1 MGFPG
6 GSAVRNQPAKLE
18 TCVRSLG
25 PEEDPL
31 EKKMA
36 THSSILAWEIPRT
49 DKPDRLQSSSVQSLS
64 HTRLFATPCTAARQ
78 ASLSITNFQSLLKLR
93 SVTNWW
99 YHPTISS
106 SVVPFSSCLQS
117 FLASRFFQWV
127 SSSHQ
132 VAKGLEF
139 QLQHQ
144 SFQWIFRSDFLYDG
158 LVRSPCSPRDSQ
170 ESSPTPQFKASI
182 FQHSVSLSPT
192 LTTIRDYGKNNSFD

>member
-1 MGFPG
+1 M
-6 GSAVRNQPAKLE
+6 
-18 TCVRSLG
+18 T
-25 PEEDPL
+25 
-31 EKKMA
+31 

-117 FLASRFFQWV
+117 FLASRSFPMSQFFASGGQNIGV
-127 SSSHQ
+127 SASASVLLMNIQ
-132 VAKGLEF
+132 GCFPLGLIGLIS
-139 QLQHQ
+139 LQ
-144 SFQWIFRSDFLYDG
+144 
-158 LVRSPCSPRDSQ
+158 
-170 ESSPTPQFKASI
+170 SSPTPQFKSI
-182 FQHSVSLSPT
+182 NYLVLSFLYGPT
-192 LTTIRDYGKNNSFD
+192 LMSIHDYWKNHSFDCMDLCGQSDVSAL